1 MPKTGH
7 FFDNDP
13 TTKMQNRITKKQLW
27 LCCKHYILPSLSLAT
42 EKSKTQR
49 TRLWG
54 NHFLVVASFPEHFPF
69 VPPATK
75 TNESSH
81 LLLFADGDP
90 RHALLYISAKDGILC
105 GIVGIAMQDIR
116 IYARTCYLICSLFT
130 VHEPRRQL
138 AHGHAWST
146 LWIFFFVV
154 LTR

>member
-54 NHFLVVASFPEHFPF
+54 NHFLVVASFPETLPF

-105 GIVGIAMQDIR
+105 GIVGMQCR
-116 IYARTCYLICSLFT
+116 KSGSMRVQHVTLYVHCSPFT
-130 VHEPRRQL
+130 SR
-138 AHGHAWST
+138 GGS
-146 LWIFFFVV
+146 
-154 LTR
+154 